1 MISDDL
7 NDIIIIVGLFK
18 NIMKYTTDKENT
30 MRKLVLILMLVV
42 VTFGLSGCVSNAE
55 VVSENISKEAEQFRV
70 KREISFIN
78 LFDSSILFT
87 MTGNCSVDKDTEDQQ
102 LEVTCKIG
110 KDEYQKHFLDVHE
123 GANVTYTV
131 IQLEF
136 SDVSPY
142 DFEFI
147 FKPESII
154 PVDIITETSDSPE

>member
-1 MISDDL
+1 
-7 NDIIIIVGLFK
+7 
-18 NIMKYTTDKENT
+18 MKK
-30 MRKLVLILMLVV
+30 LVV
-42 VTFGLSGCVSNAE
+42 VLMMIVTVLALSGCVSDAE

-70 KREISFIN
+70 KREISFVN

-87 MTGNCSVDKDTEDQQ
+87 MTGNCSVEKDSVDQQ

-110 KDEYQKHFLDVHE
+110 ENEYQKHFLDVHE

-131 IQLEF
+131 IQLEY

-154 PVDIITETSDSPE
+154 PVDIITETSNTPD